1 MCHHSVVFEHE
12 SGSGARSRGASLRR
26 VAALCV
32 CLAAAPVTLAAAGT
46 GPATI
51 SITDKQTKDVVVD
64 EGARGASPGD
74 VEIIHQALYN
84 RRVTAKPIGQADVVC
99 TTLVAGR
106 RMCTGSYTLPKGTI
120 VTSGAIG
127 NRLLYELA
135 IVGGTDLYD
144 NARGSL
150 VVTTTSLNPR
160 REVLVFRLTG

>member
-1 MCHHSVVFEHE
+1 M
-12 SGSGARSRGASLRR
+12 RR
-26 VAALCV
+26 AAALCACV
-32 CLAAAPVTLAAAGT
+32 AAAPVALAAAGT
-46 GPATI
+46 GPGTI

-64 EGARGASPGD
+64 EGVKGASPGD

-84 RRVTAKPIGQADVVC
+84 RRVTSKPIGQADVVC
-99 TTLVAGR
+99 TTLVGNR
-106 RMCTGSYTLPKGTI
+106 RMCSGTYTLPKGTI
-120 VTSGAIG
+120 ETSGAIG

-135 IVGGTDLYD
+135 IVGGTELYD

>member
-1 MCHHSVVFEHE
+1 M
-12 SGSGARSRGASLRR
+12 SRTALWRA
-26 VAALCV
+26 AALCV
-32 CLAAAPVTLAAAGT
+32 CAVALPVTLAAAGT
-46 GPATI
+46 GPGTI
-51 SITDKQTKDVVVD
+51 SITDRQTKDVVVD
-64 EGARGASPGD
+64 EGAKGPGPGD

-84 RRVTAKPIGQADVVC
+84 RRVTSKPIGSADVMC
-99 TTLVAGR
+99 TTLVANR
-106 RMCTGSYTLPKGTI
+106 RMCSGTYALPKGTI

-135 IVGGTDLYD
+135 IVGGTELYD

>member
-1 MCHHSVVFEHE
+1 M
-12 SGSGARSRGASLRR
+12 SRTALWRA
-26 VAALCV
+26 VALCICFAALPV
-32 CLAAAPVTLAAAGT
+32 ALAGAGT
-46 GPATI
+46 GPGTI
-51 SITDKQTKDVVVD
+51 SITDRQTKDVIVD
-64 EGARGASPGD
+64 EGAKGAGPGD

-84 RRVTAKPIGQADVVC
+84 RRVTSKPIGSADIIC
-99 TTLVAGR
+99 TTLVGNR
-106 RMCTGSYTLPKGTI
+106 RMCNGSYALPKGTI

-135 IVGGTDLYD
+135 IVGGTELYD